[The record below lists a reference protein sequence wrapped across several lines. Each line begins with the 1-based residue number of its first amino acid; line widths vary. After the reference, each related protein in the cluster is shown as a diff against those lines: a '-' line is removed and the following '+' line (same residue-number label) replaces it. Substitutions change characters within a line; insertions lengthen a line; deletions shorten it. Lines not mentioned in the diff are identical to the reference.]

1 MRLTIDNDCEGSE
14 YIICQHAWIR
24 AKGVDSIRSER
35 LQACPLAL
43 HHVNHE
49 YGAHTQLTNVD
60 DSPPVDGKRA
70 KQIIGVFLFYALAG
84 KVSHIIRQNST
95 QRTLILST
103 ANEYYVVLFPLS
115 KS

>member
-1 MRLTIDNDCEGSE
+1 MTVKEARTLSVSMPG
-14 YIICQHAWIR
+14 YAQR
-24 AKGVDSIRSER
+24 ALIQFEVSASKPV
-35 LQACPLAL
+35 PL
-43 HHVNHE
+43 HC
-49 YGAHTQLTNVD
+49 TMSTNVD

-103 ANEYYVVLFPLS
+103 ANEYYVVLVLLS